1 MRYLP
6 VLLALVLASS
16 TARADEAGV
25 VVTGEATLQPQ
36 LAAQL
41 EGWLREHGRRLVAS
55 PLDPDAINTLIDCF
69 VLGDE
74 SCARNV
80 VDRASKSPTII
91 YARVEVS
98 PNAPDGSRDVTLVG
112 YWLKKNSVHAIADRR
127 LCERCTEKTL
137 RGTADEL
144 MASLDHL
151 ATPAHGKDD
160 DVAVH
165 ASAVSGQP
173 SDRSSRS
180 VPAALMTSGAVLAI
194 TGAAMIA
201 VGEQRPPKTGVQPPS
216 YLDYGPPG
224 YALGA
229 VGVAA
234 IGVGVYMWLRAGS
247 RPVPGTQISVPV
259 AAVSSSGGYVG
270 WSGSF

>member
-1 MRYLP
+1 MRHLP

-80 VDRASKSPTII
+80 VDRASKSPTLI

-151 ATPAHGKDD
+151 ATPAHGKDE

-165 ASAVSGQP
+165 GSATPGQP
-173 SDRSSRS
+173 SDRPSRT
-180 VPAALMTSGAVLAI
+180 VPGALMTTGLVLAI
-194 TGAAMIA
+194 TGGAMIA
-201 VGEQRPPKTGVQPPS
+201 LGEQRPPKTGVQSPT

-234 IGVGVYMWLRAGS
+234 LGVGVYMWLRAGS
-247 RPVPGTQISVPV
+247 SSGPV
-259 AAVSSSGGYVG
+259 AAVSSSSGYVG
-270 WSGSF
+270 WSGRF

>member
-1 MRYLP
+1 MRQLS
-6 VLLALVLASS
+6 VLLVLVLASS
-16 TARADEAGV
+16 TARADETGV

-36 LAAQL
+36 LAAEL
-41 EGWLREHGRRLVAS
+41 EGWLREHGRRLNAS
-55 PLDPDAINTLIDCF
+55 PLDPDSINTLIDCF

-80 VDRASKSPTII
+80 VDRASKAPTII

-98 PNAPDGSRDVTLVG
+98 ANGPDGSRDVTLVG

-127 LCERCTEKTL
+127 LCEKCTDKAL

-151 ATPAHGKDD
+151 ATPSRTDED
-160 DVAVH
+160 ISV
-165 ASAVSGQP
+165 
-173 SDRSSRS
+173 RSSVAPAGERPS
-180 VPAALMTSGAVLAI
+180 RAVPAGLLTGGAVLAI

-201 VGEQRPPKTGVQPPS
+201 VGEQRPPKTGVQSPT

-229 VGVAA
+229 VGIAA
-234 IGVGVYMWLRAGS
+234 IGVGVYMWLHAGS
-247 RPVPGTQISVPV
+247 NSAPV
-259 AAVSSSGGYVG
+259 AAVSPGGGYVG
-270 WSGSF
+270 WSGRF